1 MRANRKIEEYFIE
14 QTPLDL
20 CLDCWVRWLEYDDLD
35 IGWRGKSIGLVGDT
49 GRSSEQIY
57 FALERDAGMAVDAMV
72 ESLKTH
78 HAWAIRKRCSV
89 ATVWRFP
96 QLNFFAVV
104 VEAEKELEKKL
115 KNNVATRSYFY

>member
-1 MRANRKIEEYFIE
+1 MRAARKIEERFIE

-20 CLDCWVRWLEYDDLD
+20 CLDCWVRWLEYADLD

-49 GRSSEQIY
+49 ERTSEQIY
-57 FALERDAGMAVDAMV
+57 SAIEREVAMAVDAMI

-78 HAWAIRKRCSV
+78 HAWAIRKRCAV
-89 ATVWRFP
+89 ATAWRFP
-96 QLNFFAVV
+96 QLDFFTVV

-115 KNNVATRSYFY
+115 KNNIATRSYFY